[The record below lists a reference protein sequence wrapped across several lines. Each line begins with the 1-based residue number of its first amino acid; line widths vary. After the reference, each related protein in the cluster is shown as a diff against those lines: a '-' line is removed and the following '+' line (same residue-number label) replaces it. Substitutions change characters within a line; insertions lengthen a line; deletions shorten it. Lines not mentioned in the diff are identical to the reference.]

1 MPLPSEPLPQGTVKP
16 AGFDGR
22 SELQHPR
29 LVSGKIQP
37 RAPVI
42 SENAHFI
49 DWRDALCF
57 EAPPRADAIEKRRAR
72 RSQRVDARIPIG
84 ARRRRRLALDQ
95 GKPEPAFGK
104 RPGQTRPGKP
114 STDDD
119 HVKIHSWIVSPN
131 QTFLTTHRTQKDSFP
146 TSP

>member
-1 MPLPSEPLPQGTVKP
+1 MFETLPQGMVKS
-16 AGFDGR
+16 ARFDGR
-22 SELQHPR
+22 RELQRPR
-29 LVSGKIQP
+29 LVGGKIQP

-42 SENAHFI
+42 TEPPHVVNR
-49 DWRDALCF
+49 RDAPCF
-57 EAPPRADAIEKRRAR
+57 EASPRADAIEKRRAR

-104 RPGQTRPGKP
+104 RRGQTRPGKP

-119 HVKIHSWIVSPN
+119 DVEIHSWIVPAKGV
-131 QTFLTTHRTQKDSFP
+131 FLDNPWTQ
-146 TSP
+146 